1 MRVIDPNELS
11 NRMYHE
17 AFEKD
22 SDMQK
27 WEQGCWIRYKVFEN
41 CLADTPVID
50 IEEPKH
56 GEWIKRPH
64 RVPLPWDYPPEW
76 NDDSYNEKDHS
87 IIEKWWHCNKC
98 GYEASRSWKPIYNFC
113 PNCGARMI

>member
-1 MRVIDPNELS
+1 MKVIDPNELS
-11 NRMYHE
+11 SRMYHE

-50 IEEPKH
+50 AEEIRYGKWIE
-56 GEWIKRPH
+56 
-64 RVPLPWDYPPEW
+64 DYADE
-76 NDDSYNEKDHS
+76 NCRYVR
-87 IIEKWWHCNKC
+87 C
-98 GYEASRSWKPIYNFC
+98 SRCDITQVFYYGKLNTNYC
-113 PNCGARMI
+113 PNCGAKMGYKDETNRPNRG

>member
-11 NRMYHE
+11 SRMYHE

-50 IEEPKH
+50 AEEVRY
-56 GEWIKRPH
+56 GEWIE
-64 RVPLPWDYPPEW
+64 DYS
-76 NDDSYNEKDHS
+76 SYRRKVKCSACGKFSGIGGIRSNQ
-87 IIEKWWHCNKC
+87 NKP
-98 GYEASRSWKPIYNFC
+98 YC
-113 PNCGARMI
+113 PNCGAKMREINNE